1 MTTLLIAL
9 RNLIQG
15 GRRTVL
21 LAFALVLVTFLLIML
36 DGISAGLE
44 ATMIR
49 SATTLSSGHV
59 NIGGFYKVTAGQA
72 SPVVTELPK
81 LRALVAEKVE
91 GVDFVI
97 DRARG
102 WARVVSETHSIW
114 GALSGIDIDEERG
127 LKDVVELLEG
137 DFDALRADGTVMLFT
152 GQAKRINAKLGDT
165 LTLSAPTMGGVN
177 NTVDVRVVAIARD
190 VGFLSAINIFM
201 PKNTVRQLYQMRDD
215 ASGAVHIYLKDESR
229 AAEVSEAL
237 RPELAALDFRLMDVD
252 PRPFW
257 MKFETA
263 AGEDWTGQKLD
274 LTTWREEVSFLLW
287 ILTGF
292 ATLRWLLMTVI
303 FVVIVVGIM
312 NTLYI
317 SIRERTRE
325 IGTLR
330 AIGMTRWGVRRLFL
344 AEAIL
349 LGIGAG
355 GIGALLGVATSL
367 LVNAARIHIPMEA
380 MQAIM
385 MTDVVHLEVRGPDV
399 ALSILVITVVTA
411 IAALLPANLAARLR
425 PAGAIHH
432 VG

>member
-1 MTTLLIAL
+1 MIA
-9 RNLIQG
+9 
-15 GRRTVL
+15 
-21 LAFALVLVTFLLIML
+21 
-36 DGISAGLE
+36 
-44 ATMIR
+44 
-49 SATTLSSGHV
+49 
-59 NIGGFYKVTAGQA
+59 YKKG
-72 SPVVTELPK
+72 
-81 LRALVAEKVE
+81 
-91 GVDFVI
+91 
-97 DRARG
+97 
-102 WARVVSETHSIW
+102 
-114 GALSGIDIDEERG
+114 
-127 LKDVVELLEG
+127 
-137 DFDALRADGTVMLFT
+137 
-152 GQAKRINAKLGDT
+152 
-165 LTLSAPTMGGVN
+165 
-177 NTVDVRVVAIARD
+177 
-190 VGFLSAINIFM
+190 
-201 PKNTVRQLYQMRDD
+201 
-215 ASGAVHIYLKDESR
+215 
-229 AAEVSEAL
+229 
-237 RPELAALDFRLMDVD
+237 
-252 PRPFW
+252 
-257 MKFETA
+257 
-263 AGEDWTGQKLD
+263 GQKLD

-399 ALSILVITVVTA
+399 ALSILVLPVVTA
-411 IAALLPANLAARLR
+411 LAALLPANLAARLR